1 MINFDNCRKQL
12 YSAVISDIL
21 DSMTMLNQVLDP
33 DIRPVDESKILC
45 GLARVGLYYP
55 IYHDDETVN
64 VYEHEL
70 KLIDSLRPN
79 EIPVLVC
86 HGLKHIAPWG
96 ELLSTRACYLKA
108 GGCITD
114 GSVRDV
120 RMIREMGFPVYA
132 RSFSP
137 LDTKYRGK
145 LLWSDI
151 PGKIGGV
158 NVKTG
163 DLIFGDIDGV
173 VVVPREHLQ
182 KVVDKALEKVAAE
195 NVVRQKL
202 QEGQTLEQVFTDHGI
217 L

>member
-70 KLIDSLRPN
+70 KLIDSLKPN

-86 HGLKHIAPWG
+86 HGLKHIAP
-96 ELLSTRACYLKA
+96 
-108 GGCITD
+108 
-114 GSVRDV
+114 
-120 RMIREMGFPVYA
+120 
-132 RSFSP
+132 
-137 LDTKYRGK
+137 
-145 LLWSDI
+145 
-151 PGKIGGV
+151 
-158 NVKTG
+158 
-163 DLIFGDIDGV
+163 
-173 VVVPREHLQ
+173 
-182 KVVDKALEKVAAE
+182 
-195 NVVRQKL
+195 
-202 QEGQTLEQVFTDHGI
+202 
-217 L
+217 

>member
-33 DIRPVDESKILC
+33 DIRPVDDSKILC

-70 KLIDSLRPN
+70 KLIDSLKPN

-108 GGCITD
+108 AGCITD

-202 QEGQTLEQVFTDHGI
+202 Q
-217 L
+217 